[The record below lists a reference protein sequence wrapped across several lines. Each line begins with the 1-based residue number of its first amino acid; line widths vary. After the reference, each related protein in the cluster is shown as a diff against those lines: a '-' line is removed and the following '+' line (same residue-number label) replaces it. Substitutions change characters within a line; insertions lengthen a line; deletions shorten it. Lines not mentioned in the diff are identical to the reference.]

1 MRFFIN
7 GEYIIDVLV
16 ERNYNVRF
24 NSQLFDFCQQLNY
37 EQKMV
42 KQILELI
49 DVDETED
56 LELKRFVEL
65 MGMV

>member
-49 DVDETED
+49 DVDEIED